1 MRRYIILAVILMTM
15 ILSYFYFQLG
25 GVSDIQKS
33 VVNVDNYTLVAK
45 SFKGKYNSNQLEDIF
60 YAARAIGDQ
69 LVIVNYPLQGDST
82 ENGFLH
88 QLIGAQLIETPSNM
102 PVGFNQKT
110 IIISKVVRATIDAH
124 NLVMPK
130 PNEIEEALRI
140 FAEEQNLKLVG
151 YTIERY
157 LSDRELVIEIPV
169 IE

>member
-1 MRRYIILAVILMTM
+1 MRKYVILAVILMTT

-25 GVSDIQKS
+25 GVSDIKKS
-33 VVNVDNYTLVAK
+33 IESADDYLLVAK

-60 YAARAIGDQ
+60 YSARAIGDQ
-69 LVIVNYPLQGDST
+69 LVIVNYPLLGDSI
-82 ENGFLH
+82 ENGFVH
-88 QLIGAQLIETPSNM
+88 QLIGAQVAEIPETMPSGFRIEELA
-102 PVGFNQKT
+102 
-110 IIISKVVRATIDAH
+110 ISKVVRATIDAH

-140 FAEEQNLKLVG
+140 YAKEQNLTLVG